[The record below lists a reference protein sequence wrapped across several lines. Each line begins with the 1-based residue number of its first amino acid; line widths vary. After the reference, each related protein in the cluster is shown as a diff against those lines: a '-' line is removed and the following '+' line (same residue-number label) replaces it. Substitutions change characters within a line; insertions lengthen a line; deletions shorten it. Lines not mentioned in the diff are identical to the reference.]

1 MRILVVEDQFDIG
14 AMMSDRLGRSGY
26 VVDCVGTIADTLD
39 ALSAYDYPVVLL
51 DRRLP
56 DGDGLTILPRMRSLR
71 PNIRVLMV
79 TALRSLDDRVNGLD
93 AGADD
98 YLIKPF
104 EADEL
109 LARIRAS
116 LRRPGA
122 APIPP
127 VSLGALSF
135 DLNLRE
141 AQVNGRP
148 LILPKRELLL
158 LETLMRRAGRA
169 VAHSAIID
177 EIYGLDEQVQNDALK
192 MLASRLR
199 QRLRDSGAGV
209 DIYATRSVG
218 YLIAQARA

>member
-1 MRILVVEDQFDIG
+1 MKILVVEDQPDLG
-14 AMMSDRLGRSGY
+14 SMMTDRLGRSGY
-26 VVDCVGTIADTLD
+26 VVDHVSTIADTID
-39 ALSAYDYPVVLL
+39 ALRAYDYPVVLL

-56 DGDGLTILPRMRSLR
+56 DGDGLTILPQMRSLR

-122 APIPP
+122 GPIPS
-127 VSLGALSF
+127 VSLGALRF
-135 DLNLRE
+135 DLNQRE
-141 AQVNGRP
+141 AYVNGRP

-169 VAHSAIID
+169 VMHSTIID
-177 EIYGLDEQVQNDALK
+177 EIYGLDEQVQNNALK

-199 QRLRDSGAGV
+199 QRLRDAGAGV

-218 YLIAQARA
+218 YLIAPVRV

>member
-1 MRILVVEDQFDIG
+1 MRILVVEDQVEIG
-14 AMMSDRLGRSGY
+14 ALMADRLRGSGY
-26 VVDCVGTIADTLD
+26 LVDRVGMIADARE
-39 ALSAYDYPVVLL
+39 ALHAYDYPVLLL

-56 DGDGLTILPRMRSLR
+56 DGDGMDFLPEIRALR

-98 YLIKPF
+98 YLVKPF
-104 EADEL
+104 ALDEL

-122 APIPP
+122 GPMPA

-135 DLNLRE
+135 DLNLHE

-148 LILPKRELLL
+148 LILHKREILL

-169 VAHSAIID
+169 VTYSVIID
-177 EIYGLDEQVQNDALK
+177 EIYGIDEQVQNDALK
-192 MLASRLR
+192 MLVSRLR
-199 QRLRDSGAGV
+199 QKLREADAGV
-209 DIYATRSVG
+209 EIFATRSVG
-218 YLIAQARA
+218 YLIARARD